1 MFSSKVLT
9 QSKTSLLWNLRQGLF
24 GFFFFFIAF
33 NMPDNGKCL
42 RRTIFNFEKNLL
54 QLCFQ
59 NNNPI
64 KLGFLLAHMKRG
76 SQETLRSCAC
86 GLETASEATV
96 RHKVSRSNHLSRKE
110 KYTTLNN
117 TFRSFFCLPVRLP
130 PKSFKFT
137 TKCTKNMVVT
147 LFPLLFTDTNF
158 QKPAGAHQWTSLWML
173 SVKAKGFHCH

>member
-1 MFSSKVLT
+1 MELKA
-9 QSKTSLLWNLRQGLF
+9 
-24 GFFFFFIAF
+24 GFVWIFFFFIVF

-117 TFRSFFCLPVRLP
+117 AFRSFFCLPVRLP
-130 PKSFKFT
+130 PKSFTFT
-137 TKCTKNMVVT
+137 TKCTKTWLSLCSHCYLQILIFRNPQVLTSEHLCGWCLWKPKV
-147 LFPLLFTDTNF
+147 FTAIKRNNF
-158 QKPAGAHQWTSLWML
+158 W
-173 SVKAKGFHCH
+173 KA